1 MSEVTPVTTE
11 ETPVTTEET
20 TSTALG
26 VTGLTLETPKRMQLD
41 AGVFFENLSYSSA
54 TDAASFKAA
63 LEAAIT
69 ARTGSLGNLL
79 GATRGGGTFVATPE
93 TREPE
98 IDGKRHRVKGMIRFD
113 TWDVRLTG
121 TMVEAYPEN
130 FKRALGPADVTGTAK
145 QTLTLRTQPSDNDYL
160 DHVQWVSLLG
170 DGTYMVVEIDNAINL
185 DGVNFTF
192 QDKNEGT
199 IPFNFA
205 ATQGSLAGGENAPAR
220 IYWFHPVNDG
230 EEDEEEENT

>member
-1 MSEVTPVTTE
+1 MPDN
-11 ETPVTTEET
+11 ETPTN
-20 TSTALG
+20 TALG
-26 VTGLTLETPKRMQLD
+26 CTGLTTDTPARMQLD

-54 TDAASFKAA
+54 TNAATFKAA
-63 LEAAIT
+63 LDAAIT

-79 GATRGGGTFVATPE
+79 GATRGGGTFVATPT

-98 IDGKRHRVKGMIRFD
+98 IDGKRPRVKGLIRYD

-121 TMVEAYPEN
+121 TMVEAYPGN
-130 FKRALGPADVTGTAK
+130 FKRALGPADVTTSGSVD
-145 QTLTLRTQPSDNDYL
+145 TLTLRTQAANSDYL

-185 DGVNFTF
+185 DGVTFTF

-199 IPFNFA
+199 IPFNFG
-205 ATQGSLAGGENAPAR
+205 ATQGSLAGGENAPFR
-220 IYWFHPVNDG
+220 IKYFHPA
-230 EEDEEEENT
+230 T